1 MNRHNNYGTEFYLNS
16 RILCFAKSI
25 PAERIGGLERIR
37 HHFLLFN
44 SSWNNNQKTGIWWWQ
59 WFARAGWGI
68 HHHLNIHIVYIS
80 LKESGWKRDGIG
92 GVPLHIE
99 TTRKVL
105 IFSCLLLACP
115 SARHQEKNA
124 TIGWQERRKSVG
136 FTERKSTLDW
146 HTVSDLPRQDEPTQS
161 IRSRLVSCAE
171 VKKNCKHPNIWID
184 CCIFIFIDFYS
195 RKERSGCNGLQRG
208 NVGMP
213 HSTRHGI
220 AERAERLFEC
230 RNWNAM

>member
-1 MNRHNNYGTEFYLNS
+1 MNRHNNYATSFIWTAGSFVLQNPFRPKGLQ
-16 RILCFAKSI
+16 RIC
-25 PAERIGGLERIR
+25 

-105 IFSCLLLACP
+105 IFSCLLLLACP

-161 IRSRLVSCAE
+161 IRNRLVSCAE
-171 VKKNCKHPNIWID
+171 VNKNCKHPNIWID

-195 RKERSGCNGLQRG
+195 RKERSGWNGLQRG
-208 NVGMP
+208 ECWNATL
-213 HSTRHGI
+213 STPHGI